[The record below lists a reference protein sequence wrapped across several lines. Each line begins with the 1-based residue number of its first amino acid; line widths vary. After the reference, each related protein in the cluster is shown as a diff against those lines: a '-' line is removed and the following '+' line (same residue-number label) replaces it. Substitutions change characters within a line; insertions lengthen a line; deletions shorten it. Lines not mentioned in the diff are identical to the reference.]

1 MSYHQH
7 IKSDYAHPN
16 LILPGALQCL
26 PHSPVVLTEM
36 GQHKALLVKFHS
48 WLRPDI
54 TLKVSISAVAGV
66 VSNAKCSNQSQY
78 SINTLFKQKVGTLI
92 SSQICLYWFFSF
104 KNLCPFYFSTT
115 KWTLS
120 RLFGRLFS
128 FSCHF
133 KLSYETMSCLLKQTK
148 YHSQNSLNWCLF

>member
-1 MSYHQH
+1 MFPPCWIIELLPFNNTCFWSRILECELSPAHQERLC
-7 IKSDYAHPN
+7 APN

-66 VSNAKCSNQSQY
+66 VSNAECSNQSQY

-92 SSQICLYWFFSF
+92 SSQICLYWLFSF
-104 KNLCPFYFSTT
+104 KNLCPFYFSTI
-115 KWTLS
+115 KWALS
-120 RLFGRLFS
+120 HLSGRLFS
-128 FSCHF
+128 FSCCF
-133 KLSYETMSCLLKQTK
+133 
-148 YHSQNSLNWCLF
+148 